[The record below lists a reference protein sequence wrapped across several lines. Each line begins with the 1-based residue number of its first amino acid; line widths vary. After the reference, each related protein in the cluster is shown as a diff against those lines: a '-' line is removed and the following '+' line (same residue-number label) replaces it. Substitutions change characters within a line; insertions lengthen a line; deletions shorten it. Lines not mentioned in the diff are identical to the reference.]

1 MMGTERKKWTLADL
15 FLILLAILSLLG
27 ILFRIVGMRK
37 VGGDGFSDYAVE
49 MMWENVDLRK
59 AASVV
64 VGEVLYA
71 SSGEIFG
78 RVISVES
85 RPFLVE
91 LRQNGKIH
99 RVESIER
106 CDVLVRVVVSA
117 RDADGQILSLGGN
130 ALMIGQTK
138 CLYSMTA
145 ELPLLITSI
154 GEKMPL

>member
-27 ILFRIVGMRK
+27 IMLRFMGMRR
-37 VGGDGFSDYAVE
+37 GGGNDFSDYAVE
-49 MMWENVDLRK
+49 MMWENVDLRT
-59 AASVV
+59 AAGLG
-64 VGEVLYA
+64 VGEVLYVP
-71 SSGEIFG
+71 SGEIFG
-78 RVISVES
+78 RVISVDV
-85 RPFLVE
+85 RPSVVE
-91 LRQNGKIH
+91 LRQDGKIH

-117 RDADGQILSLGGN
+117 RDADGQILSLGGD

-154 GEKMPL
+154 GEKMPV

>member
-49 MMWENVDLRK
+49 MMWENVDLRT

>member
-49 MMWENVDLRK
+49 MMWENVDLRT

-106 CDVLVRVVVSA
+106 CDMLVRVVVRA
-117 RDADGQILSLGGN
+117 READGQILSLGGD

-154 GEKMPL
+154 GEKMPV